1 MSDMALLAASLALAQ
16 LQQQGA
22 GVSPE
27 AVCSLAG
34 SQLGAWLAAA
44 QQSVTQSGILS
55 EQAMAALLAT
65 WDWQPVLQQ
74 AALQLAH
81 QQRQQQQQGGGGD
94 GGSTRS
100 PAANGANTAEVRRAT
115 QRMVRQ
121 LADLIRRTAAS
132 PLAMA

>member
-1 MSDMALLAASLALAQ
+1 VQVVSLMSDTALLAASLALAQ

-27 AVCSLAG
+27 AVCSLAA

-44 QQSVTQSGILS
+44 RQSVTQSGILS
-55 EQAMAALLAT
+55 EQAMAALLAQ
-65 WDWQPVLQQ
+65 WDWKPVLQQ
-74 AALQLAH
+74 AGLQLAH
-81 QQRQQQQQGGGGD
+81 QQHGG

-100 PAANGANTAEVRRAT
+100 PTANGANTAEVRRAT